1 MNKAHPQVRSPV
13 FRLLAR
19 ALPLDSLSDQPLSPP
34 PSFPLS
40 LLSFTEN
47 SWGSRHREF
56 PGGPVVRTPR
66 SRCWGLGSIPCWE
79 TKIPQ
84 AAWHP
89 PPLPL
94 PKKEEQA
101 TVKRTSISPEDKWW
115 RLSQWWTQKISTHF
129 GSRCGFFLGS
139 RLFSSTAC
147 SCSEWL

>member
-1 MNKAHPQVRSPV
+1 MNKAHPQVEPPV

-19 ALPLDSLSDQPLSPP
+19 VLPLDSLSDQPLFLP

-47 SWGSRHREF
+47 SLGSRHQEF
-56 PGGPVVRTPR
+56 PGGPVVRAAR
-66 SRCWGLGSIPCWE
+66 SSCWGLGSIPCWG

-84 AAWHP
+84 AAWR
-89 PPLPL
+89 PLPP

-101 TVKRTSISPEDKWW
+101 SVKRTSISPEDKWW
-115 RLSQWWTQKISTHF
+115 SLSQWWTQKISTHF

-139 RLFSSTAC
+139 CLFSSTAC